1 MVEGIV
7 GRGKR
12 ASIAAYVHSAIIVR
26 AGYECNFVPLKRLEH
41 VGH

>member
-1 MVEGIV
+1 METIA

-12 ASIAAYVHSAIIVR
+12 AAIAAYLHSAIIVR
-26 AGYECNFVPLKRLEH
+26 AGQKCNFVPLKRLEH